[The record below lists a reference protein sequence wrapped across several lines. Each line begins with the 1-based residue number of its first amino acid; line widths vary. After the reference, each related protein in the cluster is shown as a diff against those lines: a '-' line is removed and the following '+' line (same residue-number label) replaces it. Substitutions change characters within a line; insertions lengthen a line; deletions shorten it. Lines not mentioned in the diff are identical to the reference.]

1 MRMRLENKIMRGN
14 VFYLQ
19 RLRREGDALTLDF
32 LGDPNQNAIVR
43 RVVFSAVQNWREE
56 YYERDVDAIEMLI
69 GVDESP
75 EETGVEYMLHTDQR
89 EIWFFTPNEPNIWDM
104 HEVF

>member
-1 MRMRLENKIMRGN
+1 MRLENKIMRGN

-43 RVVFSAVQNWREE
+43 RIVFSGVQNWREE
-56 YYERDVDAIEMLI
+56 WYERDDAIEMLI
-69 GVDESP
+69 GVEERP
-75 EETGVEYMLHTDQR
+75 EETGVKYALHTDQR
-89 EIWFFTPNEPNIWDM
+89 EIWFFTPNEPNIWDV